1 MGFLSLI
8 LLNKTEASAPAL
20 VVKGN
25 KKIINAWAM
34 YDWANS
40 VYSLT
45 ITTAIFPIY
54 FTEVTTQNGSDI
66 VNFLG
71 RDFKNTAL
79 YTYTLSIAFLL
90 VALLSP
96 MLSAIADASGSKK
109 GFMKFF
115 AWMGGISCAGLFF
128 FDSSNL
134 WLGLLFFML
143 ASIGFSGSI
152 VFYNSYLPEIADPAD
167 QDRVSAKGYALG
179 YIGSSILLILN
190 LVMIMKPDLFGIAA
204 GTTLPARLSFLMV
217 GVWWIGFSSYT
228 FYHLPSNVYNKK
240 REGKYLMK
248 GYSELLKVFRELKNL
263 KYLTRFLLSFFFYN
277 MGVQTVMY
285 VATLFGEKEIKLGT
299 SELIITVLIIQ
310 FVAIGG
316 AYLFSSLSARFG
328 NMKALMIAISIWIG
342 ICVGAYNLYDPNAFY
357 VLAFVVG
364 MVMGGIQSLSRSTYS
379 KLLPE
384 TQDHASYFS
393 FYDVCEKM
401 GLVLGSAS
409 YGLIEELTGS
419 MRNSVLAL
427 IFFFVIGLFFL
438 LRSMFLQRRDA
449 RQIAIN

>member
-1 MGFLSLI
+1 MTELKGTSAGF
-8 LLNKTEASAPAL
+8 K
-20 VVKGN
+20 KGD
-25 KKIINAWAM
+25 KKIIHAWAM

-54 FTEVTTQNGSDI
+54 FTEVTTSGGSDI
-66 VNFLG
+66 VHFLG

-79 YTYTLSIAFLL
+79 YSYSLSFAFLM
-90 VALLSP
+90 VAILSP
-96 MLSAIADASGSKK
+96 MLSAIADSSGSKK

-115 AWMGGISCAGLFF
+115 AWLGAFSCSGLFF

-134 WLGLLFFML
+134 WFGILCFVL

-152 VFYNSYLPEIADPAD
+152 VFYNSYLPEIAEPED
-167 QDRVSAKGYALG
+167 QDKVSAKGYALG
-179 YIGSSILLILN
+179 YIGSSLLLIFN
-190 LVMIMKPDLFGIAA
+190 LVVIMMPEKFGLEA
-204 GTTLPARLSFLMV
+204 GTTFPARLAFLMV
-217 GVWWIGFSSYT
+217 GLWWIGFSSYT
-228 FYHLPSNVYNKK
+228 FYYLPANVYHKK
-240 REGKYLMK
+240 REGRVLSR
-248 GYSELLKVFRELKNL
+248 GYSELLKVWRELKHL

-299 SELIITVLIIQ
+299 SELIATVLIIQ

-316 AYLFSSLSARFG
+316 AYMFSAISRKFG
-328 NMKALMIAISIWIG
+328 NFISLMIAIIIWVG
-342 ICVGAYNLYDPNAFY
+342 ICFSAYNLYNPNLFY
-357 VLAFVVG
+357 ALAFVVG
-364 MVMGGIQSLSRSTYS
+364 MVMGGIQSMSRSTYS

-393 FYDVCEKM
+393 FYDVCEKL
-401 GLVLGSAS
+401 GLVLGTAS

-427 IFFFVIGLFFL
+427 ICFFIVGLFFL
-438 LRSMFLQRRDA
+438 A
-449 RQIAIN
+449 RTMKLKDSLPQAVKTS